1 MYSSQVLRPRRRRRS
16 TWNLGEPARDS
27 KGAATS
33 GVLVGG
39 MTVTEFTV
47 TRWHCMEYPDPETP
61 HELTL
66 ARGEDGS
73 GGASLRG
80 ANLVPSLGRLIR
92 IRHSKGHTRRK
103 QARLRVN
110 RHGAGPSGP
119 AQGLAL
125 RAARVARPCGV
136 GVSSEGHGTG
146 EDP

>member
-1 MYSSQVLRPRRRRRS
+1 M
-16 TWNLGEPARDS
+16 
-27 KGAATS
+27 
-33 GVLVGG
+33 
-39 MTVTEFTV
+39 TEFTM
-47 TRWHCMEYPDPETP
+47 TRLHCMEYPDPETP

-103 QARLRVN
+103 QALLRVN

-125 RAARVARPCGV
+125 RAARVVRPCGV
-136 GVSSEGHGTG
+136 GVSSEGHVTG